1 MANNLEDKLKRHPS
15 EFLGSSCPP
24 LDIAWML
31 ALEEKRKLDR
41 NSYFIDK
48 EDIPI
53 RSIVEDNRITDYLR
67 SQGFTIGLARTL
79 IANTDAFA
87 ARIWLINNSKS
98 MNCADGHRVVQDA
111 RHKITNVSCTRW
123 EEVSST
129 LMWHANFA
137 ALMKAPTAIRMVH
150 GAMGQPQQLGVASSE
165 EVDLQS
171 EIQRLSSLMQQTPAG
186 SGCEMLPHLREVVD
200 SCLNIPVESF
210 GEDRFMAI
218 IFVTDRLPVDENGS
232 EGEHVTKQFLE
243 TLNMLSGLPIWVVI
257 RLSTDDQKVVDF
269 YDKLDDQMAYVKVK
283 SGQVHFDVLDD
294 FVSEAEAV
302 NKYNPWLNYA
312 YPLHLCRESA
322 VNSPVF
328 DILNDRPLKYDELI
342 DFINL
347 LFYRNPP
354 GLWTGQPLPDP
365 ETHYSQFRAE
375 VLELVKKGGSL
386 YNPMKRRV
394 LPWIDMRLM
403 DKIYGPPKRSCAIL

>member
-1 MANNLEDKLKRHPS
+1 MANYLENEFEKHPS
-15 EFLGSSCPP
+15 EHLDPSCPP
-24 LDIAWML
+24 LDLVWMFT
-31 ALEEKRKLDR
+31 LEEKRKLDR
-41 NSYFIDK
+41 SSHFINK
-48 EDIPI
+48 EDIPR
-53 RSIVEDNRITDYLR
+53 RSIVEDNRIIDYLR

-129 LMWHANFA
+129 LFWHANFA
-137 ALMKAPTAIRMVH
+137 ALMKAPSAIRMVH
-150 GAMGQPQQLGVASSE
+150 GAMGHPQQLGVASSE
-165 EVDLQS
+165 EVDIQS
-171 EIQRLSSLMQQTPAG
+171 EIRRLSSLMQQTPAG
-186 SGCEMLPHLREVVD
+186 SGCEMLPHLREIVD
-200 SCLNIPVESF
+200 SCLKIPVELF

-218 IFVTDRLPVDENGS
+218 IFVTDRLPIDENGS
-232 EGEHVTKQFLE
+232 EGEHVTKEFLE

-257 RLSTDDQKVVDF
+257 RLSTDDQHIVDF
-269 YDKLDDQMAYVKVK
+269 YNKLDDQMAYVKVE
-283 SGQVHFDVLDD
+283 SGQVHLDVLDD

-302 NKYNPWLNYA
+302 NNHNPWLNYA

-322 VNSPVF
+322 VNFPVF
-328 DILNDRPLKYDELI
+328 DVLNDRPLSHDELV

-347 LFYRNPP
+347 LFYRNPA
-354 GLWTGQPLPDP
+354 GVWAAQPLPNP
-365 ETHYSQFRAE
+365 LTHYAQFRAE

-386 YNPMKRRV
+386 YNPIKRRV
-394 LPWIDMRLM
+394 QPWIDMRLM
-403 DKIYGPPKRSCAIL
+403 DKIYGPPKKSCVIL